1 MKDRL
6 NEMKTAVAPKAPA
19 PPPKKC
25 GASIKQVTAVKDR
38 LNQMKTAAAPKA
50 PAPPPKNAER
60 AFTTRDLANART
72 RDMVDATIKRL
83 GLISVDQ
90 ALVANE
96 TLNASM
102 NELSNAVDMQSDSL
116 VRRLVV

>member
-19 PPPKKC
+19 PPPK
-25 GASIKQVTAVKDR
+25 
-38 LNQMKTAAAPKA
+38 
-50 PAPPPKNAER
+50 NAER
-60 AFTTRDLANART
+60 AFTTRDLASART